1 MDAGAWSSMMPF
13 YEHVFLARQDVP
25 TAQVDAIIEEVGK
38 IVQDQGGTVTKSEYW
53 GLKPLAY
60 RIKKNRKAHF
70 VLMNLD
76 TPPETVAELERRA
89 RIHDDIIR
97 YLTVRV
103 DKLEDGP
110 SAMMRS
116 KDRDRRG
123 DRGGRPRR

>member
-1 MDAGAWSSMMPF
+1 MPF